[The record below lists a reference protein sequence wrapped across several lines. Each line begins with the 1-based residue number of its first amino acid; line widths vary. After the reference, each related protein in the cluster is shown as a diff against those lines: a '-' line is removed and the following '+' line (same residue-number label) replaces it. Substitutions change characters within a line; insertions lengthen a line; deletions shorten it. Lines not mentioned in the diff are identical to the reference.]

1 MTIWK
6 GMILAETAVKPYSS
20 NKHPLISNITNN
32 IQEMKKYLINAA
44 SCQEESAVIV
54 SSDSIDDAIA
64 MLRRGEVDLSGVMNV
79 DCQFRDF
86 DIENGCEVIVSY
98 KRDIIDYFKKDFAAE
113 EIASVEALITIYDF
127 YVE

>member
-1 MTIWK
+1 
-6 GMILAETAVKPYSS
+6 
-20 NKHPLISNITNN
+20 
-32 IQEMKKYLINAA
+32 MKKYLINAA
-44 SCQEESAVIV
+44 SYQENNAVLVSA
-54 SSDSIDDAIA
+54 DSIDDVIS
-64 MLRRGEVDLSGVMNV
+64 MLRRGEVELSGVMDV
-79 DCQFRDF
+79 SCQFRDF

>member
-1 MTIWK
+1 MIWK
-6 GMILAETAVKPYSS
+6 GIISAKKSVKPSSS
-20 NKHPLISNITNN
+20 NKQPLLIKIKYKKH
-32 IQEMKKYLINAA
+32 IMKKYLISAA
-44 SCQEESAVIV
+44 SCQENNAVIV
-54 SSDSIDDAIA
+54 SADSIDDVIE

-98 KRDIIDYFKKDFAAE
+98 KRDIINYFKKDFAAE

>member
-1 MTIWK
+1 
-6 GMILAETAVKPYSS
+6 
-20 NKHPLISNITNN
+20 
-32 IQEMKKYLINAA
+32 MKKYLISAA
-44 SCQEESAVIV
+44 SCQENNAILVSA
-54 SSDSIDDAIA
+54 DSIDDAIA
-64 MLRRGEVDLSGVMNV
+64 MIRRGEVDLSGVVNV

>member
-1 MTIWK
+1 
-6 GMILAETAVKPYSS
+6 
-20 NKHPLISNITNN
+20 
-32 IQEMKKYLINAA
+32 MKKYLISAA
-44 SCQEESAVIV
+44 SCQENNAILVSAN
-54 SSDSIDDAIA
+54 SIDDAIE
-64 MLRRGEVDLSGVMNV
+64 MLRRGEVDLSGVMND

>member
-1 MTIWK
+1 
-6 GMILAETAVKPYSS
+6 
-20 NKHPLISNITNN
+20 
-32 IQEMKKYLINAA
+32 MKKYLISAV
-44 SCQEESAVIV
+44 SCQENNAVIV
-54 SSDSIDDAIA
+54 SSNSIDDVIE
-64 MLRRGEVDLSGVMNV
+64 MLRRGDVDLNGVMDV
-79 DCQFRDF
+79 SCQFRDF

>member
-1 MTIWK
+1 
-6 GMILAETAVKPYSS
+6 
-20 NKHPLISNITNN
+20 
-32 IQEMKKYLINAA
+32 MKKYLISAA
-44 SCQEESAVIV
+44 SSQEHNAVIV
-54 SSDSIDDAIA
+54 SADSIDDVSE
-64 MLRRGEVDLSGVMNV
+64 MLRRGEDDLSGVVNV

-98 KRDIIDYFKKDFAAE
+98 KRDIIDYFKKDFDEE

>member
-1 MTIWK
+1 
-6 GMILAETAVKPYSS
+6 
-20 NKHPLISNITNN
+20 
-32 IQEMKKYLINAA
+32 MKKYLISAA
-44 SCQEESAVIV
+44 SCQEEHAVIV
-54 SSDSIDDAIA
+54 STNSIDVAIA

-98 KRDIIDYFKKDFAAE
+98 KRYIIDCFKKDFSEE
-113 EIASVEALITIYDF
+113 EIVSVEALITIYDF

>member
-1 MTIWK
+1 
-6 GMILAETAVKPYSS
+6 
-20 NKHPLISNITNN
+20 
-32 IQEMKKYLINAA
+32 MKKYLISAA
-44 SCQEESAVIV
+44 SCQENNAILV
-54 SSDSIDDAIA
+54 SSNSIDDVIA
-64 MLRRGEVDLSGVMNV
+64 MLRRGEIDLSGVMND

-98 KRDIIDYFKKDFAAE
+98 DRDIIDYFKKEFAAE

>member
-1 MTIWK
+1 
-6 GMILAETAVKPYSS
+6 
-20 NKHPLISNITNN
+20 
-32 IQEMKKYLINAA
+32 MKKYLISAA
-44 SCQEESAVIV
+44 SCQENNAVIV
-54 SSDSIDDAIA
+54 SADSIDVVIA
-64 MLRRGEVDLSGVMNV
+64 MIRRGEVDLSGVINV

-113 EIASVEALITIYDF
+113 DIASVEALIIIYDF

>member
-1 MTIWK
+1 
-6 GMILAETAVKPYSS
+6 
-20 NKHPLISNITNN
+20 
-32 IQEMKKYLINAA
+32 MKKYLISAA
-44 SCQEESAVIV
+44 SCQEHNAILVSA
-54 SSDSIDDAIA
+54 DSIDDVIS
-64 MLRRGEVDLSGVMNV
+64 MIRRGDVDLNGVMDV
-79 DCQFRDF
+79 SCQFRGF

>member
-1 MTIWK
+1 
-6 GMILAETAVKPYSS
+6 
-20 NKHPLISNITNN
+20 
-32 IQEMKKYLINAA
+32 MKKYLISAA
-44 SCQEESAVIV
+44 SCQENNAVIV
-54 SSDSIDDAIA
+54 SADSIDDVIA
-64 MLRRGEVDLSGVMNV
+64 MMRRGEVDLSGVMNI

-113 EIASVEALITIYDF
+113 EITSVEALITIYDF

>member
-1 MTIWK
+1 
-6 GMILAETAVKPYSS
+6 
-20 NKHPLISNITNN
+20 
-32 IQEMKKYLINAA
+32 MKKYLISAA

-54 SSDSIDDAIA
+54 YANSIDDVIA
-64 MLRRGEVDLSGVMNV
+64 MLRRGEVDLSGVVNV

-98 KRDIIDYFKKDFAAE
+98 DRVIIDYFKKDFDE
-113 EIASVEALITIYDF
+113 EDLSSVEALITIYDF

>member
-1 MTIWK
+1 
-6 GMILAETAVKPYSS
+6 
-20 NKHPLISNITNN
+20 
-32 IQEMKKYLINAA
+32 MKKYLISAA
-44 SCQEESAVIV
+44 SCQEDNAVIV
-54 SSDSIDDAIA
+54 SADSIDDAIA

-98 KRDIIDYFKKDFAAE
+98 KRDIIDYFKKDFDE
-113 EIASVEALITIYDF
+113 EDLSSVEALITIYDF